1 MEQRK
6 VKLGLV
12 GCGKMMYSHCL
23 SMLEAG
29 NIEITAVC
37 DINLENAKKT
47 AEQLGID
54 KTYYTDDYR
63 TMIGKCEAVLLPLP
77 HNIHYEVA
85 LFFARHKVH
94 VLVEKNMCA
103 SEEEC
108 RRLIKACEEEGVVLM
123 CAYPVPYRPAVVKLK
138 EMVDSGDYGKVIMMS
153 SWTEQQTM
161 PHVFGWNA
169 DNRVGG
175 GQFWCHGC
183 HYVDVLLRFL
193 GNPVRGTHVGTRAG
207 HNGNMLKESSSL
219 VTMEFESGA
228 VGFHSATWCARGTRL
243 GWTLDIMTEKG
254 LIHYD
259 REDGEIRFYAGQS
272 RRTPG
277 ESLSKDY
284 ELVWS
289 EPASMSKQTH
299 FEIRHFANCILNGT
313 KPWTDGY
320 STMQGQRCITALYD
334 AEEHG
339 TVADLRGMGFAE

>member
-108 RRLIKACEEEGVVLM
+108 RRLIKACEEEGADVRLS
-123 CAYPVPYRPAVVKLK
+123 CALPSCRCKAEGNGGQRRLRQ
-138 EMVDSGDYGKVIMMS
+138 GDY
-153 SWTEQQTM
+153 
-161 PHVFGWNA
+161 
-169 DNRVGG
+169 
-175 GQFWCHGC
+175 
-183 HYVDVLLRFL
+183 DVLLD
-193 GNPVRGTHVGTRAG
+193 
-207 HNGNMLKESSSL
+207 
-219 VTMEFESGA
+219 GA
-228 VGFHSATWCARGTRL
+228 
-243 GWTLDIMTEKG
+243 
-254 LIHYD
+254 
-259 REDGEIRFYAGQS
+259 
-272 RRTPG
+272 
-277 ESLSKDY
+277 
-284 ELVWS
+284 
-289 EPASMSKQTH
+289 
-299 FEIRHFANCILNGT
+299 
-313 KPWTDGY
+313 
-320 STMQGQRCITALYD
+320 
-334 AEEHG
+334 
-339 TVADLRGMGFAE
+339 ADNAACFWLEC